1 LRAPTLGA
9 FNGAYTPNPPPRGSS
24 RHQRWRIVH
33 RPLNTMEKG
42 KYTKTPVHTGTNA
55 PKIGEDGLSNRAR
68 KRKNKENGSDSIKPK
83 NSFKHGQRDGSPR
96 IPGNKSFDRKLAG
109 KKIDTSNSIHWRG
122 VLVDE
127 YGWRRPCPV
136 VDEMRKTA
144 LDLIKGT
151 KEQDRSSF
159 LLFHPVMDTKTWE
172 TPISSLLNQ
181 PLRQVWPIVGF
192 KPVTPTILGFV
203 PPFKPLGFRKMSPEQ
218 RAKVTAYKQFINS

>member
-1 LRAPTLGA
+1 
-9 FNGAYTPNPPPRGSS
+9 
-24 RHQRWRIVH
+24 
-33 RPLNTMEKG
+33 MKKG

-109 KKIDTSNSIHWRG
+109 KKIDTSNSTHWRG

-159 LLFHPVMDTKTWE
+159 LLFHPVMDVKTWE
-172 TPISSLLNQ
+172 TPVSSLLNQ